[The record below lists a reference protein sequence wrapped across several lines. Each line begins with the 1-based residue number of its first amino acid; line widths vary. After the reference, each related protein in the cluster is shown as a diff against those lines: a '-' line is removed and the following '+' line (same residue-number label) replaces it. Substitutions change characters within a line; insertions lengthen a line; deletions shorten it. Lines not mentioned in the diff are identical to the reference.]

1 MLSHPRG
8 SSRAESLSTEVFSL
22 KHRKKLFQVIMG
34 TSTSSIL
41 TCYIG
46 QLPKKVTS
54 TLPKIST
61 GCTCLQAPQ
70 GGETRVFT
78 YTLEK

>member
-8 SSRAESLSTEVFSL
+8 SSRAESFSTEVFSL
-22 KHRKKLFQVIMG
+22 KHRKKLFQVMMG
-34 TSTSSIL
+34 TSVSSIL

-54 TLPKIST
+54 TLLKVSM
-61 GCTCLQAPQ
+61 GCTCL
-70 GGETRVFT
+70 
-78 YTLEK
+78 